1 MKDQQSFLL
10 SPTPT
15 TYSLQPT
22 NSLPTNPYTSAMDRQ
37 ESAAASEGRLGG
49 GGYRT
54 HLLALLIFTC
64 FSIALTWPLAWKMRD
79 TIVSWG
85 DPVFQVWTMAWNWHA
100 LTTSPGDLFN
110 ANVFYPWRNVLAYSD
125 HLLGQTLLVWP
136 VYALTGNVLL
146 ADNLA
151 FFIALIFSAMAM
163 YLLVV
168 DITGNRLAG
177 ILAGA
182 AFAFAPPRMAHAEHL
197 HILSAQWLPL
207 ALLCLRRTTLA
218 EGRKRLLWAA
228 GLGGCFVAQGLFGIY
243 FLYFMIVM
251 LMVAGAVYL
260 GYALVER
267 NRQLLTSLGVAI
279 VACAIGGLLLIPTL
293 WPYQQVHLDLGVE
306 REESEVAFWRATR
319 DDYFAA
325 APSNDLW
332 GALLEDQHRN
342 IEQDLFPGLFLFGFA
357 VVGLFDR
364 RVRRARWI
372 FVAITVAGFV
382 LSFGFSGHIFGRDI
396 WLPYHLFY
404 DWLPGFRAIRVPAR
418 FGHLALV
425 GLGGLAGIGLNLTWQ
440 YLKTRLDEQNWQFAW
455 VGVIVAGLA
464 LIWADT
470 STSMNLPP
478 PLPVDN
484 PRPDYVFLSE
494 HPGSMLEMPMGEGP
508 VASAWPNFWSTK
520 HWNPVVNGFSGIVPP
535 TYDLLRERSRQIP
548 DPEAIRLVQGLGIDY
563 IVVHKEM
570 PEDRRREVEEG
581 LKANSSVVLV
591 FPGIDAIYRL
601 DHDPWLWDLADSVP
615 DDEQVD
621 LPEISSDPLA
631 FGLLVAILQREGH
644 DVRGNGT
651 IGYLELEPAAKPLC
665 YAILD
670 DRVAPAPYGYT
681 DVEGIAREENYV
693 VYRNLECD

>member
-1 MKDQQSFLL
+1 ME
-10 SPTPT
+10 
-15 TYSLQPT
+15 
-22 NSLPTNPYTSAMDRQ
+22 RH
-37 ESAAASEGRLGG
+37 ESAAAPVGRLGG

-54 HLLALLIFTC
+54 HALALLIFTC
-64 FSIALTWPLAWKMRD
+64 FSIALTWPLARRMRD

-85 DPVFQVWTMAWNWHA
+85 DPVFQAWTMAWNWHA
-100 LTTSPGDLFN
+100 LTTSPADLFD

-151 FFIALIFSAMAM
+151 FFMALVFSALAM

-182 AFAFAPPRMAHAEHL
+182 AFAFAPPRMAHVEHL

-207 ALLCLRRTTLA
+207 ALLCLRRTTISA
-218 EGRKRLLWAA
+218 GRTRLLWAA
-228 GLGGCFVAQGLFGIY
+228 GLGGCFASQGLFGIY

-251 LMVAGAVYL
+251 LAVAGAVYL

-267 NRQLLTSLGVAI
+267 NRQLAYSVGIAAA
-279 VACAIGGLLLIPTL
+279 ACAVGGLLLIPTL
-293 WPYQQVHLDLGVE
+293 WPYQQVHIDLGVE
-306 REESEVAFWRATR
+306 REEAEVAFWSATP
-319 DDYFAA
+319 DDYLA
-325 APSNDLW
+325 APPTNDLW
-332 GALLEDQHRN
+332 GSFLEDHHRH
-342 IEQDLFPGLFLFGFA
+342 IEQDLFPGLFLVSFA
-357 VVGLFDR
+357 VVGLFER
-364 RVRRARWI
+364 RFGRIRWTLL
-372 FVAITVAGFV
+372 AIVVTGFI
-382 LSFGFSGHIFGRDI
+382 LSLGFSTPVFGRDI
-396 WLPYHLFY
+396 SLPYRLFY

-425 GLGGLAGIGLNLTWQ
+425 GLGGLAGLGLNLGWQ
-440 YLKTRLDEQNWQFAW
+440 YLKTLIDEHNWQFAW

-470 STSMNLPP
+470 STTMNLPP

-484 PRPDYVFLSE
+484 PRPDYVYLDE
-494 HPGSMLEMPMGEGP
+494 HPGTMLEMPMGEGP

-548 DPEAIRLVQGLGIDY
+548 DPEAIRLMQGLGIDY

-570 PEDRRREVEEG
+570 PAERREEVEEG
-581 LKANSSVVLV
+581 LKLNSSVVLV

-601 DHDPWLWDLADSVP
+601 DRDPWLWDLAGAVP
-615 DDEQVD
+615 DGETVD
-621 LPEISSDPLA
+621 MPDISSDPLA
-631 FGLLVAILQREGH
+631 YGLLVAMLQREGH
-644 DVRGNGT
+644 EVRGNGM
-651 IGYLELEPAAKPLC
+651 IGYMELKPAGDPRC

-670 DRVAPAPYGYT
+670 AGADPTAFGYRN
-681 DVEGIAREENYV
+681 VEGIAQEEGYV
-693 VYRNLECD
+693 LYRNLDCD